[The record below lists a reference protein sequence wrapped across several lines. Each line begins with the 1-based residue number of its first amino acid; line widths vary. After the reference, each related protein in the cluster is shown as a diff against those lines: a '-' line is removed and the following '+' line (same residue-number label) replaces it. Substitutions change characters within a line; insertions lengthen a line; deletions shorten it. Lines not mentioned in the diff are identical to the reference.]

1 MWARWCIS
9 ARTMGWALLV
19 LSSPQLANAVD
30 QAGQQRVEKFLQG
43 LEGLQAQFTQTLADR
58 KGDVADRSSGVLA
71 IKRPNRFRWDY
82 QQPHEQTI
90 VADGKR
96 VWLYDA
102 DLEQVTV
109 RALDN
114 TLSATPA
121 MLLSGEGK
129 LEDNFI
135 ATQTSQEKG
144 VQWVTLEPKRTD
156 TDFKWVRLGFAGD
169 DLRFMQL
176 ADKLGQ
182 TTTLE
187 FTRFERNPLLD
198 PSRFVFDVPPGA
210 DVIGDASDAGSK
222 PAAKQ

>member
-1 MWARWCIS
+1 
-9 ARTMGWALLV
+9 V
-19 LSSPQLANAVD
+19 LPVNVRAAD
-30 QAGQQRVEKFLQG
+30 QAGQQRVERFLQG
-43 LEGLQAQFTQTLADR
+43 LEGLQAQFKQTLLDR
-58 KGDVADRSSGVLA
+58 AGEVTDESTGTLA

-82 QQPHEQTI
+82 HQPHEQTI

-129 LEDNFI
+129 LEDNFT
-135 ATQTSQEKG
+135 ATQSSHENG
-144 VQWVTLEPKRTD
+144 VQWVKLEPKRND
-156 TDFKWVRLGFAGD
+156 TDFKAVRLGFSGE
-169 DLRFMQL
+169 DLRYMQL

-187 FTRFERNPLLD
+187 FSKFERNPALD
-198 PSRFVFDVPPGA
+198 PARFVFKVPAGA
-210 DVIGDASDAGSK
+210 DVIGDAGDAGRTTATP
-222 PAAKQ
+222 PAKN